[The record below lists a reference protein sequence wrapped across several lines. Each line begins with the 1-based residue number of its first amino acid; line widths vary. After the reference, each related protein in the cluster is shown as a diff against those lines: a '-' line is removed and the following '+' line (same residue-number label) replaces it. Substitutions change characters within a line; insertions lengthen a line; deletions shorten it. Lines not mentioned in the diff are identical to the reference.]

1 MEILSFLVLIILSLA
16 GYSGGAV
23 CRSGRFVDLNP
34 NVFDLILVV
43 IIWGGAVFS
52 RISIDLNK
60 WLLIGIWIVLS
71 ALAGWLISLFR
82 AFPDQKTVDS
92 MEIENADANIFNKF
106 WLNWKI
112 LSKRAGSFQS
122 RIILSL
128 FFFVFI
134 SPFALGVKMFSD
146 PLKIKHHERQ
156 SFWISKKEVPDSLER
171 YKRQF

>member
-1 MEILSFLVLIILSLA
+1 MEIFSFLVLIILSLV

-23 CRSGRFVDLNP
+23 SRPGRFVEIRP
-34 NVFDLILVV
+34 NVSDLILVV

-52 RISIDLNK
+52 RITLDLNR
-60 WLLIGIWIVLS
+60 WYLVVIWIVLS
-71 ALAGWLISLFR
+71 ALAGWLTSLFR
-82 AFPDQKTVDS
+82 SIPDQTTMDIV
-92 MEIENADANIFNKF
+92 ERENAAANIFNKF
-106 WLNWKI
+106 WLYWKI
-112 LSKRAGSFQS
+112 FSKKAGIFQS

-134 SPFALGVKMFSD
+134 FPFALGVKMFSD